1 MEGNSQSIYSKKS
14 SCMRSNIC
22 KCIIQLVTLIVALML
37 IVGSFIYI
45 FKLVNIYKW
54 VQDAEDF
61 E

>member
-1 MEGNSQSIYSKKS
+1 
-14 SCMRSNIC
+14 MRSNIC
-22 KCIIQLVTLIVALML
+22 KCIIQLVTLIVALVL

-45 FKLVNIYKW
+45 FKLANIYKW